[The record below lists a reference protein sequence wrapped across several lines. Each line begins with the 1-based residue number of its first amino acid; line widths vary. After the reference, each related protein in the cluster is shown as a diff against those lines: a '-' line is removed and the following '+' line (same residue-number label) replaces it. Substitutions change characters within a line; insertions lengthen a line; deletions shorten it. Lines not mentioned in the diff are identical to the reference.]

1 MKDLKVNVIGKIIF
15 THNKIIRKY
24 DGSSIGG
31 NDSEPGAKI
40 FKEWEKVNY
49 RLTNE
54 SIKEIKS
61 SDIRF
66 QAGQF

>member
-1 MKDLKVNVIGKIIF
+1 MKDLKVNVTGNIIF

-24 DGSSIGG
+24 DGSSIVG
-31 NDSEPGAKI
+31 NDSDPGAKT
-40 FKEWEKVNY
+40 FKKWEKVNY
-49 RLTNE
+49 RLTNV
-54 SIKEIKS
+54 KEIKS

>member
-31 NDSEPGAKI
+31 NDSDPGAKI
-40 FKEWEKVNY
+40 FKECEKVNY
-49 RLTNE
+49 RLTNA
-54 SIKEIKS
+54 KEIKS